1 MPHRLASSI
10 LEALD
15 QPALIVGLDA
25 RILFANSAA
34 LSVLGTGIVGRHH
47 AMALRTPAVLAAI
60 AACLASQDRSEARHS
75 VPSGSRDQVFRVTV
89 SFVAGAE
96 DGGADEGG
104 TDAAGAEVG
113 GVLCILQDIT
123 ATEEA
128 SHMRRD
134 FVANV
139 SHELKTPL
147 TALMGFIETLRGP
160 ARNDPAAQDR
170 FLAIM
175 DREAGR
181 MARLVRDLL
190 QLSRVEAEERVR
202 PLEQVDLV
210 GLIQMSLAAVRPTAR
225 TAGVELVFDAPE
237 GRVIVPGD
245 PDQLTQVF
253 HNLIEN
259 GIKYG
264 KGNSTVQLN
273 LQLFRAE
280 TGPMVRVDVTDQG
293 DGIAAIHLPRL
304 TERFYRVDAHRSRDR
319 GGTGLGLAIVKHIVQ
334 RHRGK
339 LLIDST
345 VGQGST
351 FSVLLPAAAP
361 ADKPDGISG

>member
-1 MPHRLASSI
+1 MPQRLATSI
-10 LEALD
+10 LEAIGH
-15 QPALIVGLDA
+15 PALIVGPDQ

-34 LSVLGTGIVGRHH
+34 KEVLGTAIEGRHH
-47 AMALRTPAVLAAI
+47 AMALRTPAVLTAI
-60 AACLASQDRSEARHS
+60 AQCLASRDRAEARHA
-75 VPSGSRDQVFRVTV
+75 VPLGSRDQVFRVAVT
-89 SFVAGAE
+89 FVE
-96 DGGADEGG
+96 GADIEG
-104 TDAAGAEVG
+104 AM
-113 GVLCILQDIT
+113 CILQDIT

-128 SHMRRD
+128 SQMRRD

-170 FLAIM
+170 FLGIM

-181 MARLVRDLL
+181 MNRLVRDLL
-190 QLSRVEAEERVR
+190 QLSRVEAEERIR
-202 PLEQVDLV
+202 PSDPVDL
-210 GLIQMSLAAVRPTAR
+210 GSLIQMTLATLRPQAEA
-225 TAGVELVFDAPE
+225 AGIEVLFDAPDN
-237 GRVIVPGD
+237 RMIVPGD

-264 KGNSTVQLN
+264 AQESVV
-273 LQLFRAE
+273 RVSMSDAE
-280 TGPMVRVDVTDQG
+280 GPTGPTVRVDVKDQG
-293 DGIAAIHLPRL
+293 EGIPAIHLPRL

-334 RHRGK
+334 RHRGR
-339 LLIDST
+339 LVIDSV

-351 FSVLLPAAAP
+351 FSVHLPAP
-361 ADKPDGISG
+361 QPLPTSNTSTG

>member
-1 MPHRLASSI
+1 MPQRLAASI
-10 LEALD
+10 LEALGH
-15 QPALIVGLDA
+15 PALIVGQDE
-25 RILFANSAA
+25 RILYANQAA
-34 LSVLGTGIVGRHH
+34 NDVLGPAIEGRHH

-60 AACLASQDRSEARHS
+60 AQCLATRERAEARHA
-75 VPSGSRDQVFRVTV
+75 VPLGTRDQVFRVSV
-89 SFVAGAE
+89 SSVEGSEVDGA
-96 DGGADEGG
+96 
-104 TDAAGAEVG
+104 
-113 GVLCILQDIT
+113 LCIMQDIT

-128 SHMRRD
+128 SQMRRD

-170 FLAIM
+170 FLGIM

-181 MARLVRDLL
+181 MNRLVRDLL
-190 QLSRVEAEERVR
+190 QLSRVEAEERIR
-202 PLEQVDLV
+202 PADPVDLAS
-210 GLIQMSLAAVRPTAR
+210 LIQMTVATLRPMSRAAGIDVQFEMPA
-225 TAGVELVFDAPE
+225 EKP
-237 GRVIVPGD
+237 VIPGD

-264 KGNSTVQLN
+264 APQTAVRIVLSA
-273 LQLFRAE
+273 AE
-280 TGPMVRVDVTDQG
+280 GPNGALVRIDVIDEG
-293 DGIAAIHLPRL
+293 DGIPAIHLPRL
-304 TERFYRVDAHRSRDR
+304 TERFYRVDAHRSRER

-334 RHRGK
+334 RHRGR

-345 VGQGST
+345 VGEGST
-351 FSVLLPAAAP
+351 FSVLLPAGLPLPTAGAAT
-361 ADKPDGISG
+361 G